1 MIRVVLV
8 ESIVWNN
15 RDRITVTS
23 DPGALLDSF
32 KQYRPQIS
40 TQHDSAMLLT
50 YVIGKI
56 VVLNT
61 IIYYVLVHLVH
72 CSGIDLDNSTAGIAV
87 RRSMCSERDSVGVT
101 QDGGRSL
108 SSVASTAAH
117 EMGHIFNMG
126 HDGKVHA
133 TCAFVCINLGT
144 RTSEDDSSF
153 FVCL

>member
-15 RDRITVTS
+15 RDQIIVTS

-61 IIYYVLVHLVH
+61 IIIIYLHTWYTVVVLTWTTPPRALLSDAL
-72 CSGIDLDNSTAGIAV
+72 CALKG
-87 RRSMCSERDSVGVT
+87 T
-101 QDGGRSL
+101 QL
-108 SSVASTAAH
+108 
-117 EMGHIFNMG
+117 E
-126 HDGKVHA
+126 
-133 TCAFVCINLGT
+133 
-144 RTSEDDSSF
+144 
-153 FVCL
+153 